1 MSIQSQSGRRAAL
14 LLSAAVLSG
23 CKKNSPPAVHVR
35 SSDEIR
41 VGVVGCGARGRGAA
55 TQAVQSSPNV
65 RITALADLFPHMLDR
80 TLQVWA
86 DRPKE
91 QYDLSRDRCFVGF
104 DAYHKILET
113 DINYV
118 ILTTP
123 PGFRPLHMRA
133 AVEAGKHVY
142 LEKAIAVDPVGVRT
156 IIAASEMA
164 KQKNLGVMAGTWRRH
179 DPVYI
184 ETIKRIQD
192 GAIGRI
198 LGAHVHFLHN
208 GFNAVPRK
216 SGWSDVEW
224 QIRNFPYFTW
234 LSGDFI
240 VEHHV
245 HQHDVVC
252 WALGTPPRL
261 ALGMGGRQARVGE
274 IHGHVYDH
282 FAVDYEYEN
291 GMHVHSFCRQMDGA
305 SIGQGERFFGERGWA
320 EASGKIQVEGKD
332 LWRMKPSGGDAWV
345 KMHADLIGS
354 IRAGTPIN
362 EGAQSAQSHLMS
374 IMGRMSAYTGQIV
387 RWTDASKSSLDLMP
401 KDLKLGPLPVPPVA
415 IPGALKEA

>member
-1 MSIQSQSGRRAAL
+1 MSNQSQSGRRAAL
-14 LLSAAVLSG
+14 LLSAAVISG
-23 CKKNSPPAVHVR
+23 CKKNAPPAVHVR

-65 RITALADLFPHMLDR
+65 RITALADLFPDMLDR

-86 DRPKE
+86 NRPKE
-91 QYDLSRDRCFVGF
+91 QYDLSPDRCFVGF
-104 DAYHKILET
+104 DAYRKILET

-123 PGFRPLHMRA
+123 PGFRPLHMKA

-208 GFNAVPRK
+208 GFNAVP
-216 SGWSDVEW
+216 
-224 QIRNFPYFTW
+224 
-234 LSGDFI
+234 
-240 VEHHV
+240 
-245 HQHDVVC
+245 
-252 WALGTPPRL
+252 
-261 ALGMGGRQARVGE
+261 
-274 IHGHVYDH
+274 
-282 FAVDYEYEN
+282 
-291 GMHVHSFCRQMDGA
+291 
-305 SIGQGERFFGERGWA
+305 
-320 EASGKIQVEGKD
+320 
-332 LWRMKPSGGDAWV
+332 
-345 KMHADLIGS
+345 
-354 IRAGTPIN
+354 
-362 EGAQSAQSHLMS
+362 
-374 IMGRMSAYTGQIV
+374 
-387 RWTDASKSSLDLMP
+387 
-401 KDLKLGPLPVPPVA
+401 DLKLGPLPVPPVA